1 MKDVDLT
8 GFILT
13 KVDGDSRGGAALS
26 ITFETGRPIYFA
38 GTGER
43 VKDLEPF
50 YPDRMASRILGMGD
64 VMTLIEKA
72 EKELDQDKAR
82 EAAEKM
88 AEARFT
94 LEDFL
99 TQMREVKKL
108 GPLQDLLAMMPG
120 MPGGGPQLK
129 DIQVDERE
137 LARAEAIISSMTPQE
152 RVQPQVINGSRRLR
166 IARGSGTT
174 TQQVNSLLKE
184 FGQAKRMMKS
194 MMGMMG
200 APGGGK
206 PGRKLPKGM
215 KMPKGKGLPGMPNV
229 PGLS

>member
-1 MKDVDLT
+1 
-8 GFILT
+8 
-13 KVDGDSRGGAALS
+13 
-26 ITFETGRPIYFA
+26 
-38 GTGER
+38 
-43 VKDLEPF
+43 
-50 YPDRMASRILGMGD
+50 MASRILGMGD
-64 VMTLIEKA
+64 VMGLIEKA

-94 LEDFL
+94 LDDFL

-129 DIQVDERE
+129 DLQVDERE
-137 LARAEAIISSMTPQE
+137 LARAEAIISSMTQQE

-184 FGQAKRMMKS
+184 FAQAKRMMKS

-200 APGGGK
+200 GGQGGK

-215 KMPKGKGLPGMPNV
+215 KMPRGKGLPGMPNV